1 MISPSARRLLASC
14 VLSLVALAGPRA
26 EAQQGPTGAALAD
39 LLAKFDAYAESS
51 RQRWGVPGMAIAVI
65 QGKNTVFSKGYGAR
79 VQGKPETVDTSTV
92 FQIGSITKSFTATVM
107 GSLVDEGKATFK
119 DHVIDRYPSFQMYD
133 PWVTREFMIW
143 DLMAQHSGMAP
154 YAGDSAVAL
163 GFTRQDFVN
172 GLRHLKPVSS
182 FRSEFAYVNNL
193 WLAVAA
199 LQETL
204 TGRTWEDLVAARIF
218 TPLGMTSATTTVD
231 GLLKGA
237 NVALPHALVDAV
249 PTPTRADS
257 WETNSAYTFGP
268 AGGINANVLDMASYV
283 TAHLNQGAFRDKT
296 ILKPETAR
304 WLHDP
309 KTIITVMGPA
319 NVLRG
324 ALAQGPAFYC
334 QGWVRQLLSP
344 TPMVWHNGGTMG
356 SKAVVAF
363 TPDSDLGLVILSNLD
378 GTDLP
383 EALMYYLYDL
393 YYGRPAKDYTGA
405 FLADAKARADAGKF
419 PAPPAK
425 PTPGRDPM
433 AYTGT
438 YRNPYYGPLVADVR
452 DGGPLLTMGP
462 RQIPVRLK
470 HWDGDTF
477 AISVPGEGAP
487 TYTDGFVTF
496 VFGEAGQAL
505 ELRFIRGFDDADDGR
520 FTRAADK

>member
-1 MISPSARRLLASC
+1 MIAPLARLLVVSC
-14 VLSLVALAGPRA
+14 ILSALAVGPQARA
-26 EAQQGPTGAALAD
+26 QDKPTGAALAD

-65 QGKNTVFSKGYGAR
+65 QGKTMVFSKGYGAR
-79 VQGKPETVDTSTV
+79 VRGEPATVDPSTV
-92 FQIGSITKSFTATVM
+92 FQIGSISKSFTATVM
-107 GSLVDEGKATFK
+107 GSLVDEGKAAFD

-154 YAGDSAVAL
+154 YAGDSAVSI

-193 WLAVAA
+193 WLGVAA

-204 TGRTWEDLVAARIF
+204 TGRKWEDLVAERVF
-218 TPLGMTSATTTVD
+218 TPLGMSSATTTVD

-237 NVALPHALVDAV
+237 NVALPHVLVDGV
-249 PTPTRADS
+249 PTPTRADF
-257 WETNSAYTFGP
+257 WDINAVYTFAP

-283 TAHLNQGAFRDKT
+283 IAHLNQGAFRDKT

-309 KTIITVMGPA
+309 KTIITVKGPA
-319 NVLRG
+319 NVQRG

-334 QGWVRQLLSP
+334 QGWLRQLLSP
-344 TPMVWHNGGTMG
+344 TPLVWHNGGTIG

-363 TPDSDLGLVILSNLD
+363 TPDRDLGLVVLSNLD

-393 YYGRPAKDYTGA
+393 YYARPAKDYAGA
-405 FLADAKARADAGKF
+405 FLTDAKAKAEAGKF

-425 PTPGRDPM
+425 PAPGRDPI

-438 YRNPYYGPLVADVR
+438 YRNPYYGPLAADVQ
-452 DGGPLLTMGP
+452 DGSLRLTAGP
-462 RQIPVRLK
+462 RKTPPILGTTRYFRGLDQPTAE
-470 HWDGDTF
+470 GG
-477 AISVPGEGAP
+477 SVHAESGGVG
-487 TYTDGFVTF
+487 TT
-496 VFGEAGQAL
+496 
-505 ELRFIRGFDDADDGR
+505 
-520 FTRAADK
+520 

>member
-1 MISPSARRLLASC
+1 MISTLARLLVASC
-14 VLSLVALAGPRA
+14 VLSSMTFAGPHA
-26 EAQQGPTGAALAD
+26 EAQDKPTGAALAD
-39 LLAKFDAYAESS
+39 LLAKFDMYAESS
-51 RQRWGVPGMAIAVI
+51 RLRFSVPGMAVAVI

-79 VQGKPETVDTSTV
+79 VQGELATVDTATV
-92 FQIGSITKSFTATVM
+92 FQIGSISKSFTATVM
-107 GSLVDEGKATFK
+107 GSLVDEGKAAFE
-119 DHVIDRYPSFQMYD
+119 DHVIDRYPRFQMYD
-133 PWVTREFMIW
+133 SWVTREFMIW

-154 YAGDSAVAL
+154 YAGDSAVTI

-204 TGRTWEDLVAARIF
+204 TGRTWEDLVAARVF
-218 TPLGMTSATTTVD
+218 TPLGMTSATTSVD

-237 NVALPHALVDAV
+237 NVALPHILVDGV
-249 PTPTRADS
+249 PTPTRADF
-257 WETNSAYTFGP
+257 WDIDAVYTFGP

-283 TAHLNQGAFRDKT
+283 AAHLNQGAFRDKT

-309 KTIITVMGPA
+309 KTIITVKGPA
-319 NVLRG
+319 NVQRG

-334 QGWVRQLLSP
+334 QGWLRQLLSP
-344 TPMVWHNGGTMG
+344 TPLVWHNGGTIG

-363 TPDSDLGLVILSNLD
+363 TPDGDLGLVVLSNLD

-393 YYGRPAKDYTGA
+393 YYARPAKDYAGA
-405 FLADAKARADAGKF
+405 FLADAKARAEAGKF
-419 PAPPAK
+419 PASPAK
-425 PTPGRDPM
+425 PAPGRDPV
-433 AYTGT
+433 AYAGT
-438 YRNPYYGPLVADVR
+438 YRNPYYGPLAADVR
-452 DGGPLLTMGP
+452 DGTLLLTVGP
-462 RQIPVRLK
+462 RKTPVRLK

-477 AISVPGEGAP
+477 AISLPGYGAP
-487 TYTDGFVTF
+487 KYTDGFVTF

-520 FTRAADK
+520 FTRAADR